1 MVGTCRFG
9 FRKAG
14 FKQAVQYEQFMNDYS
29 KISERPRVNYKLKF
43 AEIYQALMCVSA
55 RNIMKEKIDLTKHR
69 IVLRPCV
76 HQVNLERQGD
86 PRKSFAISLGGRESL
101 IKGENCFQLHEQAR
115 CSDFRCEDFICLSG
129 YLKKGSTCVDT
140 NECEHAS
147 HQCSDNA
154 ICMDTEGRD
163 SDGFEFN
170 LSFIESYG
178 LLDQSERSTGL

>member
-1 MVGTCRFG
+1 MCECKEHYERKDRFDQTSDCIEAMCPPG
-9 FRKAG
+9 QFGKA
-14 FKQAVQYEQFMNDYS
+14 
-29 KISERPRVNYKLKF
+29 
-43 AEIYQALMCVSA
+43 
-55 RNIMKEKIDLTKHR
+55 
-69 IVLRPCV
+69 
-76 HQVNLERQGD
+76 GD

-115 CSDFRCEDFICLSG
+115 CSDFRCEDFICLTG

-147 HQCSDNA
+147 HQCSDNS

-170 LSFIESYG
+170 LSYIESYG